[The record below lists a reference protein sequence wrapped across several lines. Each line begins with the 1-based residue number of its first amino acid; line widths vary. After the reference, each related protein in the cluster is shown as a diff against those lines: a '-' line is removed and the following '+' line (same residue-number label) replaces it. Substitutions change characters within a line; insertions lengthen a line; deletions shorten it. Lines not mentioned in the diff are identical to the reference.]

1 MSYMLGT
8 DIAMGEGWLRI
19 SSSTYILNL
28 CQRWLPHPI
37 EEYDHVATPYHPKLA
52 EFFEAAFLL
61 RGNTPPELGTR
72 YRSLVGGEI
81 FPLPFTRPDCLYVG
95 GLHARAMD
103 FATEDL
109 FKTAL
114 YFLVYLGQTHK
125 QGITYTREGVGAGE
139 YVHWSDSDWAVR
151 RSTTGGTGQLAL
163 GSLIATSRKQDCI
176 TGSSTHAEIVA
187 SSTNSNDLLWSR
199 GLSDE
204 LGLTQHEPTKMKVD
218 AANVLTIASNF
229 ISSKQT
235 RHISRRELIVR
246 EREIEGHLVLD
257 KVPTED
263 NLADMMTKAL
273 DRVPFEKLKKL
284 TMNILA
290 AGVWFLSPRGK
301 RPRD

>member
-1 MSYMLGT
+1 MTFPT
-8 DIAMGEGWLRI
+8 DDLMKSALR
-19 SSSTYILNL
+19 L
-28 CQRWLPHPI
+28 
-37 EEYDHVATPYHPKLA
+37 
-52 EFFEAAFLL
+52 
-61 RGNTPPELGTR
+61 
-72 YRSLVGGEI
+72 
-81 FPLPFTRPDCLYVG
+81 
-95 GLHARAMD
+95 
-103 FATEDL
+103 
-109 FKTAL
+109 
-114 YFLVYLGQTHK
+114 LVYMGQTADH
-125 QGITYTREGVGAGE
+125 GITYSRFAPNADVLEW
-139 YVHWSDSDWAVR
+139 WSDSDWAVR
-151 RSTTGGTGQLAL
+151 RSTTGGTGQLAG
-163 GSLIATSRKQDCI
+163 GSVTAMSRRQDCI

-187 SSTNSNDLLWSR
+187 ASTNSNDLLWSR

-246 EREIEGHLVLD
+246 EREIEGHLELD